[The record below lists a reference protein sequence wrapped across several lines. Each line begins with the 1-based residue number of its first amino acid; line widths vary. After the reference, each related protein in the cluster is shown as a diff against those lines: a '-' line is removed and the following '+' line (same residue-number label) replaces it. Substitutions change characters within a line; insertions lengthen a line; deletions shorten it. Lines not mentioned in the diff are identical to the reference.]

1 MENITN
7 VTTHKHQFAHGSMGG
22 TYYVFSKSL
31 RVGRFPGFDFDKI
44 IRWLVE
50 YERAGEISTF

>member
-44 IRWLVE
+44 IQWLNSDVLCHVK
-50 YERAGEISTF
+50 